1 MLPQVIRISAL
12 RGPSGARDT
21 RGRCQCYRLNPAG
34 AEEDIAM
41 LQAMDF
47 EVVDDPLILRRA
59 SRLAIDLNQPLFDTI
74 YHALALETRDAV
86 LVTANTRYMKAGF
99 ALDGMVSLADWG
111 NA

>member
-1 MLPQVIRISAL
+1 MQRVVDGREAIIQPVHWLLEV
-12 RGPSGARDT
+12 GAVLT
-21 RGRCQCYRLNPAG
+21 LLNPAG

-47 EVVDDPLILRRA
+47 EVVDDPLIWRRA
-59 SRLAIDLNQPLFDTI
+59 SRLAIDLNQRLFDTI

-86 LVTANTRYMKAGF
+86 LVTANTRYMKSGF
-99 ALDGMVSLADWG
+99 ALDGMVSLAVWA